1 MNGSNH
7 QHFSEM
13 HNEPDEIDAG
23 EEREERPWCVE
34 KGATLAA
41 LSTSD
46 LLQAISAG
54 EISATSRVWCEGLE
68 GWTRI
73 SDVPEIACLFGGFE
87 AELATLPAVEMAPP
101 SGFAPRAHTPAPL
114 DLSQLDTPSAVPVA
128 RPVRSSEGFGSR
140 ANSASSNGKAARLE
154 GDDARWIGGGLLVA
168 AAAIGMALF
177 QSAQSAPR
185 TALAYAEHQLAAV
198 ESAALEAAAALPP
211 LVDRATLSRSE
222 PGQRRQR
229 GGAGRPNR
237 R

>member
-1 MNGSNH
+1 MNGPNH

-13 HNEPDEIDAG
+13 HNEPAEIGAG
-23 EEREERPWCVE
+23 GEREERPWCVE
-34 KGATLAA
+34 KGGTLAA
-41 LSTSD
+41 LSTGD
-46 LLQAISAG
+46 LLQAISTG
-54 EISATSRVWCEGLE
+54 EIGAASRVWCEGLE

-87 AELATLPAVEMAPP
+87 AELATLPAVEIAPP
-101 SGFAPRAHTPAPL
+101 SGFAPRAHTPTPL
-114 DLSQLDTPSAVPVA
+114 DQLDTPSAVPVA

-140 ANSASSNGKAARLE
+140 ANSANSNGKTARLE
-154 GDDARWIGGGLLVA
+154 GDDARWIAGGLLVA

-177 QSAQSAPR
+177 QSAQSAPQP
-185 TALAYAEHQLAAV
+185 ALAYAEHRLAAV
-198 ESAALEAAAALPP
+198 ESAAQAAAAALHP
-211 LVDRATLSRSE
+211 VIDRATLSRSE

>member
-1 MNGSNH
+1 MNGSNC

-13 HNEPDEIDAG
+13 HNEPAEIDAG
-23 EEREERPWCVE
+23 EEGEERPWCVE

-54 EISATSRVWCEGLE
+54 EISAASRVWCEGLE

-87 AELATLPAVEMAPP
+87 AELATLPAVEIAPP
-101 SGFAPRAHTPAPL
+101 SGFAPRAHTPL
-114 DLSQLDTPSAVPVA
+114 DQLDTPSAVPVA

-140 ANSASSNGKAARLE
+140 ANSASSNGKTARLE

-177 QSAQSAPR
+177 QSAQSAPQP
-185 TALAYAEHQLAAV
+185 ALAYAEHRLTAV
-198 ESAALEAAAALPP
+198 ESAALAAAAALPP